1 MAAVDTLK
9 ALVEKGIT
17 IVGENKD
24 KIEDALDKASA
35 FVDEK
40 TGGKY
45 SETITK
51 GKDTV
56 KSFIPA
62 PPAAPKA
69 EA

>member
-1 MAAVDTLK
+1 MAAIDTIKL
-9 ALVEKGIT
+9 LVEKGIT
-17 IVGENKD
+17 VVGENKD

-45 SETITK
+45 SESIAK

-62 PPAAPKA
+62 PPAAPSN

>member
-1 MAAVDTLK
+1 MAAIDTIK
-9 ALVEKGIT
+9 ELVEKGIT
-17 IVGENKD
+17 VVGENKD

-45 SETITK
+45 SETIAK

-62 PPAAPKA
+62 PPAKGP

>member
-1 MAAVDTLK
+1 MTAVDTLK
-9 ALVEKGIT
+9 QLLEQGIT

-24 KIEDALDKASA
+24 KIEDVLDKASA

-45 SETITK
+45 SETIAK

-56 KSFIPA
+56 KAFIPA
-62 PPAAPKA
+62 PPSNQA
-69 EA
+69 